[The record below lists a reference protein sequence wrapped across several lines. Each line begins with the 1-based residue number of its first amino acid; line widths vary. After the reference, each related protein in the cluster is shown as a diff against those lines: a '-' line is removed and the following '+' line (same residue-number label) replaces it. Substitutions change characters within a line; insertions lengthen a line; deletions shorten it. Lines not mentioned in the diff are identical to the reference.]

1 MHVYLHNCIKNLVKQ
16 TPYILRL
23 KNFTILNY
31 HLIFTI
37 YLSIFVTVDDI
48 TAERLKLWSYEYYEN
63 ELLSLLL

>member
-1 MHVYLHNCIKNLVKQ
+1 MHVYLHNCIRNLVEQ

-48 TAERLKLWSYEYYEN
+48 TAERLKL
-63 ELLSLLL
+63 